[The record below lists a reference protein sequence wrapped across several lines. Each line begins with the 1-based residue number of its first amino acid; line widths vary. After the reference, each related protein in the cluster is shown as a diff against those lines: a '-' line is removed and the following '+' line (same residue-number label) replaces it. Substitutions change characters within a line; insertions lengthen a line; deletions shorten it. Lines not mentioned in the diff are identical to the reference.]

1 MKPTPEM
8 LEAYKR
14 MAVSAPDTMKD
25 IIKAHLA
32 ANCRKYD
39 EKLFDR
45 CFNHLQETVLEMLGG
60 QEAAEDGKL
69 EGAIHAD
76 TVFRICRDYYDDEI
90 WKKEDEEEA
99 KEKAEAEK
107 RAEEIRKKDE
117 ERRKKAEAKRKNEV
131 AKKAMKESD
140 MFKDNNKPSTPEPY
154 EYEEKDDDDED
165 VDEIKNCSSCG
176 LAICAEDI
184 KDGLCPACHA
194 LTAVKPAEPVKP
206 KPEQLEMFAMFGG
219 K

>member
-1 MKPTPEM
+1 MKQSKEQI
-8 LEAYKR
+8 EAYR
-14 MAVSAPDTMKD
+14 AMAQNAPQSMND

-60 QEAAEDGKL
+60 QEAAVDNKL

-117 ERRKKAEAKRKNEV
+117 ERKRKEDAKRKKEQE
-131 AKKAMKESD
+131 KKALHDSD
-140 MFKDNNKPSTPEPY
+140 MFND
-154 EYEEKDDDDED
+154 EKTKKCE
-165 VDEIKNCSSCG
+165 KCG
-176 LAICAEDI
+176 LEVLSSIE
-184 KDGLCPACHA
+184 GLCPACYYA
-194 LTAVKPAEPVKP
+194 SLTKKEDK
-206 KPEQLEMFAMFGG
+206 KPEQSTDEAKKSQLDMFAMFGG

>member
-8 LEAYKR
+8 LEAYKS

-32 ANCRKYD
+32 SNCRKYD

-69 EGAIHAD
+69 AGNVHSDI
-76 TVFRICRDYYDDEI
+76 VFRICRDYYDDEI

-107 RAEEIRKKDE
+107 RAEERRKKDA
-117 ERRKKAEAKRKNEV
+117 ERKRKIED
-131 AKKAMKESD
+131 KKKKEMADKAVKGSD
-140 MFKDNNKPSTPEPY
+140 MFKDNNKKSSTPEP
-154 EYEEKDDDDED
+154 
-165 VDEIKNCSSCG
+165 
-176 LAICAEDI
+176 
-184 KDGLCPACHA
+184 
-194 LTAVKPAEPVKP
+194 VKPAEPVKP
-206 KPEQLEMFAMFGG
+206 KTAQLDMFAMFGG

>member
-8 LEAYKR
+8 LEAYKS

-69 EGAIHAD
+69 VGNVHAD
-76 TVFRICRDYYDDEI
+76 IVFRICRDYYDDEI

-117 ERRKKAEAKRKNEV
+117 ERKRKEDAKRKKEQE
-131 AKKAMKESD
+131 KKALHDSD
-140 MFKDNNKPSTPEPY
+140 MFKD
-154 EYEEKDDDDED
+154 EKTKKCE
-165 VDEIKNCSSCG
+165 KCG
-176 LAICAEDI
+176 LEVLSSIE
-184 KDGLCPACHA
+184 GLCPACYHA
-194 LTAVKPAEPVKP
+194 SLTKKEDE
-206 KPEQLEMFAMFGG
+206 KPEQSTDEA